1 MRKSCSF
8 AAEKQSNM
16 KINELE
22 KQLQEDT
29 KCCPINRGWYQ
40 ELGND
45 SVHHFQVPI
54 DNIFPPE
61 FHYELPRPKAKMVVH
76 NESGL
81 LEGLTNYIREKTKNI
96 SEIEKGT
103 GVDVVHLKE
112 HTKYGDIQDVK
123 NKFSLLF
130 EIINPFVQEYKE
142 HLSSITDIINS
153 FAEVYQR
160 EKNKLPF
167 SFNVIDELH
176 INENGH
182 SRVLAKL
189 LQYKVDGKYTILES
203 FINLLQSKCQCA
215 MNIKVN
221 SPDISNEQNR
231 IDALVEERGKYA
243 IIIENKIYWAV
254 DQDNQIDRYVNCVKN
269 SGFVLDE
276 FGILKNVFVVYLTQD
291 GTKEVSNASFNEARK
306 KLGWKNDK
314 EQGQFIPINYK
325 NDILPW
331 LKNDVLPNC
340 TLKEELLSSG
350 IKQYID
356 FLEGLFGLRNNQIIL
371 MNNMKDL
378 LLEKCSINEN
388 DSIAKKIFATERMIQ
403 KTKDLQ
409 CVLSTYKNQL
419 LSFVEIF
426 CQITDEIL
434 KNIFPHGDW
443 RTSDSTAWENGF
455 IQIRSGKWDSLVH
468 LEWYPISQ
476 KQLLEDT
483 EYTLV
488 LHVEGNCRD
497 TIGNILQNELQINK
511 KSSEG
516 DINTYFTKAFHAPKP
531 FASMTH
537 DEKHD
542 YLTIVYE
549 DRDVKDIVNKVNNSY
564 EISRDNDIK
573 NV

>member
-1 MRKSCSF
+1 M
-8 AAEKQSNM
+8 
-16 KINELE
+16 
-22 KQLQEDT
+22 
-29 KCCPINRGWYQ
+29 
-40 ELGND
+40 
-45 SVHHFQVPI
+45 
-54 DNIFPPE
+54 
-61 FHYELPRPKAKMVVH
+61 
-76 NESGL
+76 
-81 LEGLTNYIREKTKNI
+81 
-96 SEIEKGT
+96 GT

-112 HTKYGDIQDVK
+112 YTKSGDIQDVK
-123 NKFSLLF
+123 KKFSFLF

-142 HLSSITDIINS
+142 QLSSITDIINS

-189 LQYKVDGKYTILES
+189 LQYKVNDKYTILES
-203 FINLLQSKCQCA
+203 FINLLQSKCQCEI
-215 MNIKVN
+215 NIKVD
-221 SPDISNEQNR
+221 SPDISNERNR
-231 IDALVEERGKYA
+231 IDALIVEKGKYA

-254 DQDNQIDRYVNCVKN
+254 DQDSQIDRYVDFVKN
-269 SGFVLDE
+269 SGFILDE
-276 FGILKNVFVVYLTQD
+276 SGILKNVFVVYLTQD
-291 GTKEVSNASFNEARK
+291 GTKEVSNTSFNEARK
-306 KLGWKNDK
+306 KLGWKNDE
-314 EQGQFIPINYK
+314 EQGQFIPVNYK

-340 TLKEELLSSG
+340 TLKEDLLSSG

-356 FLEGLFGLRNNQIIL
+356 FLEGLLGLRNNQIIL
-371 MNNMKDL
+371 MNNMKDF

-388 DSIAKKIFATERMIQ
+388 DSIAEKIFATERMIQ
-403 KTKDLQ
+403 KTNDLQ
-409 CVLSTYKNQL
+409 SVLSTYKNQL
-419 LSFVEIF
+419 MSFVNTF

-488 LHVEGNCRD
+488 LHVEGNCRY
-497 TIGNILQNELQINK
+497 TIGPILQNKLQINK
-511 KSSEG
+511 KSSER
-516 DINTYFTKAFHAPKP
+516 DINTYFTKAIRAPKP
-531 FASMTH
+531 FALMTD
-537 DEKHD
+537 DEKYVFLKD
-542 YLTIVYE
+542 VYS
-549 DRDVKDIVNKVNNSY
+549 DKDVIDIVNKVNNSY
-564 EISRDNDIK
+564 DILRDNDIN

>member
-1 MRKSCSF
+1 
-8 AAEKQSNM
+8 M
-16 KINELE
+16 KIDELE

-45 SVHHFQVPI
+45 SVHHFQIPI
-54 DNIFPPE
+54 DSIFPPK
-61 FHYELPRPKAKMVVH
+61 FHYELPSPEAKMVVH

-81 LEGLTNYIREKTKNI
+81 LEGLSNYIREKTKNI
-96 SEIEKGT
+96 PEIEMGT

-112 HTKYGDIQDVK
+112 YTKSGDIQDVK
-123 NKFSLLF
+123 KKFSFLF

-142 HLSSITDIINS
+142 QLSSITDIINS

-189 LQYKVDGKYTILES
+189 LQYKVNDKYTILES
-203 FINLLQSKCQCA
+203 FINLLQSKCQCEI
-215 MNIKVN
+215 NIKVD
-221 SPDISNEQNR
+221 SPDISNERNR
-231 IDALVEERGKYA
+231 IDALIVEKGKYA

-254 DQDNQIDRYVNCVKN
+254 DQDSQIDRYVDFVKN
-269 SGFVLDE
+269 SGFILDE
-276 FGILKNVFVVYLTQD
+276 SGILKNVFVVYLTQD
-291 GTKEVSNASFNEARK
+291 GTKEVSNTSFNEARK
-306 KLGWKNDK
+306 KLGWKNDE
-314 EQGQFIPINYK
+314 EQGQFIPVNYK

-340 TLKEELLSSG
+340 TLKEDLLSSG

-356 FLEGLFGLRNNQIIL
+356 FLEGLLGLRNNQIIL
-371 MNNMKDL
+371 MNNMKDF

-388 DSIAKKIFATERMIQ
+388 DSIAEKIFATERMIQ
-403 KTKDLQ
+403 KTNDLQ
-409 CVLSTYKNQL
+409 SVLSTYKNQL
-419 LSFVEIF
+419 MSFVNTF

-488 LHVEGNCRD
+488 LHVEGNCRY
-497 TIGNILQNELQINK
+497 TIGPILQNKLQINK
-511 KSSEG
+511 KSSER
-516 DINTYFTKAFHAPKP
+516 DINTYFTKAIRAPKP
-531 FASMTH
+531 FALMTD
-537 DEKHD
+537 DEKYVFLKD
-542 YLTIVYE
+542 VYS
-549 DRDVKDIVNKVNNSY
+549 DKDVIDIVNKVNNSY
-564 EISRDNDIK
+564 DILRDNDIN